1 MPSRLAGRKIAI
13 LIANGFDE
21 DQVTEIQRALVK
33 VKATIK
39 SIAPEQGVVN
49 GWHGNGWGHHFP
61 VDSQIN
67 ETLGSDFDMLI
78 LPGGERAVAKLKGNL
93 HTRRI
98 VGHFF
103 DASKPIVAL
112 GAGAGLLSL
121 SAKIAGCE
129 VAAPAETHAELKASG
144 AVIVDTPTMLD
155 RDIYTSN
162 GETHEGWVDEILEFL
177 DSVEPVAEAA

>member
-1 MPSRLAGRKIAI
+1 MPSRLAGKKIAI

-33 VKATIK
+33 AKASIK

-61 VDSQIN
+61 VDAHIN

-103 DASKPIVAL
+103 EASKPIVAL
-112 GAGAGLLSL
+112 GAGAGLLPL
-121 SAKIAGCE
+121 SAKIAGHE
-129 VAAPAETHAELKASG
+129 VAAPDEIHAELKAAG
-144 AVIVDTPTMLD
+144 AVILEQPTARD
-155 RDIYTSN
+155 RDLYTSR
-162 GETHEGWVDEILEFL
+162 GEAHENWVEDILEFL

>member
-33 VKATIK
+33 EKANIK

-61 VDSQIN
+61 IDAQIN

-78 LPGGERAVAKLKGNL
+78 LSGGERAVAKLKGNL

-98 VGHFF
+98 VSHFL
-103 DASKPIVAL
+103 DASKPIAAL
-112 GAGAGLLSL
+112 GAGVGLLAL
-121 SAKIAGCE
+121 STRIAGRE
-129 VAAPAETHAELKASG
+129 IAAPAELHAELKAAG
-144 AVIVDTPTMLD
+144 AVIVETPTMLD

-162 GETHEGWVDEILEFL
+162 GDMHENWVDEIMAFF
-177 DSVEPVAEAA
+177 DSVETVAEAA

>member
-33 VKATIK
+33 AKAGIK

-67 ETLGSDFDMLI
+67 ETLGSDYDALI

-103 DASKPIVAL
+103 DAAKPVVAL
-112 GAGAGLLSL
+112 GAGVSLLTL
-121 SAKIAGCE
+121 SAKIAGHD
-129 VAAPAETHAELKASG
+129 VAAPEELHAELKAAG
-144 AVIVDTPTMLD
+144 AVIVEESTSLD

-162 GETHEGWVDEILEFL
+162 GETHENWVEEILEFL